1 VIQWNQA
8 VIDGLAETIRKQAQ
22 TRAKPALEQTIDGR
36 FDLHEMPSGFSFG
49 ADGLDAEFGT
59 VMSPGTP
66 WIMRAL
72 KGVADGGH

>member
-1 VIQWNQA
+1 VIQWNQS
-8 VIDGLAETIRKQAQ
+8 
-22 TRAKPALEQTIDGR
+22 AKPVLEQHIDGR